1 MIVCFEGIDGS
12 GKSTQAIEL
21 AIALNTECVLNNKR
35 PVAGYFSITDYA
47 KHVARDENPEV
58 LLDTQY
64 VTVFNTKTVE
74 KLIDKEHIIKVC
86 KQIEKV
92 LKLLKLNNENSR
104 GLQRHLFDQLAMHY
118 LELARRLF
126 KVLST
131 YDNQNYVIVL
141 DRWLWSTI
149 AYNAA
154 NEGCVFEELICSGAS
169 QVSINI
175 LEDLIYKICKPN
187 LMFYLDVDLARAE
200 VARLERGETD
210 TVLENKDYQ
219 NRVKLNYDLILNNR
233 LAYDNSTAY
242 TIYPNVIHTINVNDR
257 CIKDI
262 HKEVIEVFKL
272 NRI

>member
-12 GKSTQAIEL
+12 GKSTQAKEL
-21 AIALNTECVLNNKR
+21 VTALNMECVFNNKR
-35 PVAGYFSITDYA
+35 PVAAYFSITDYA
-47 KHVARDENPEV
+47 KRVVKDKNPEV
-58 LLDTQY
+58 LSDAEYGSIFNKL
-64 VTVFNTKTVE
+64 TVK
-74 KLIDKEHIIKVC
+74 KLIDKERIIMVC
-86 KQIEKV
+86 EQIDRV
-92 LKLLKLNNENSR
+92 LKLLKQNNENNR
-104 GLQRHLFDQLAMHY
+104 GLQRHLFDQLATYY

-126 KVLST
+126 KVFST

-154 NEGCVFEELICSGAS
+154 NEGCVFKELLSSGS
-169 QVSINI
+169 NQVSINI
-175 LEDLIYKICKPN
+175 LEDLIYKIHKPN
-187 LMFYLDVDLARAE
+187 LIFYLDVNPIQAE
-200 VARLERGETD
+200 VARLQRGETD

-242 TIYPNVIHTINVNDR
+242 TIYPNVIHTINVDNR
-257 CIKDI
+257 TIADI

>member
-12 GKSTQAIEL
+12 GKSTQAQEL
-21 AIALNTECVLNNKR
+21 VITLNTECVLNNKR

-47 KHVARDENPEV
+47 KCVARKENPEI
-58 LLDTQY
+58 LSDTEY
-64 VTVFNTKTVE
+64 VTAFNAKTVAS
-74 KLIDKEHIIKVC
+74 LIDKEHIIKIC

-104 GLQRHLFDQLAMHY
+104 GLQRHLFNQLATYY
-118 LELARRLF
+118 LELARSLF
-126 KVLST
+126 KVFST

-154 NEGCVFEELICSGAS
+154 NEGCVFEELLYAGAN

-175 LEDLIYKICKPN
+175 LEYLIYKIHKPN
-187 LMFYLDVDLARAE
+187 LVFYLDVDLARAE
-200 VARLERGETD
+200 AARLKRGETD

-219 NRVKLNYDLILNNR
+219 NRVKANYDLILNNR

-242 TIYPNVIHTINVNDR
+242 IIYPNVIHTINVDDR
-257 CIKDI
+257 TIADI
-262 HKEVIEVFKL
+262 HKEVVEVFKL